1 MIGKPAAYRY
11 SFESDRSRC
20 SGNCRDICTGDT
32 IHDATHDTFRDATH
46 DTLHDATYDA
56 TRYTLYEAT
65 QGVRHEAASK
75 NTKGRFERKAAAK
88 ALLAVAVALLFAILL
103 SSCSTMNSFDSSSE
117 ECNYAMHYVLGKA
130 NESTMSKL
138 FFRITQTST
147 FLPDDLQFM
156 EQSKD
161 EIPGM
166 SKLLDEWTQSIST
179 YTLDWFEGFKEYT
192 SSLVENIE
200 FQDPEALV
208 LEGDTSGARTMESVY
223 GEDIASYVKT
233 TLEGAD
239 LSKWDELATQYNAW
253 VTTRKALYGEEIQ
266 PLGDVDLVGDMSQYI
281 KGLYFEDLKAAEE
294 LLRTT
299 PDPNADPVV
308 SKVFGLE

>member
-1 MIGKPAAYRY
+1 MIGKSAAYRY
-11 SFESDRSRC
+11 SFKSDHSRYNC
-20 SGNCRDICTGDT
+20 HRSGNCRGICTGGTTYDT
-32 IHDATHDTFRDATH
+32 THDATCGSFHGATH
-46 DTLHDATYDA
+46 DTLHDAT
-56 TRYTLYEAT
+56 
-65 QGVRHEAASK
+65 QGVRLEAAHMDA
-75 NTKGRFERKAAAK
+75 KGRPGRNATAK
-88 ALLAVAVALLFAILL
+88 TLLAVAVTLLSAILL

-117 ECNYAMHYVLGKA
+117 ECDYAMHYVLGKA

-166 SKLLDEWTQSIST
+166 PKLLDEWTQSIST

-208 LEGDTSGARTMESVY
+208 HEGDTSGARTVESVY

-266 PLGDVDLVGDMSQYI
+266 SLGDVDLVGDMSQYI
-281 KGLYFEDLKAAEE
+281 KGLYFEELKAAEE

>member
-1 MIGKPAAYRY
+1 MIGKSAAYRY

-20 SGNCRDICTGDT
+20 SGNCRDICIGDT
-32 IHDATHDTFRDATH
+32 IHGTTHGTTQDAP
-46 DTLHDATYDA
+46 HDA
-56 TRYTLYEAT
+56 LYEAA
-65 QGVRHEAASK
+65 QDVRNEAVHKDAKWRS
-75 NTKGRFERKAAAK
+75 GRKATAK
-88 ALLAVAVALLFAILL
+88 ALLAVAVALLFAIIL

-117 ECNYAMHYVLGKA
+117 ECDYAMHYVLGKA
-130 NESTMSKL
+130 NESTMSRL

-166 SKLLDEWTQSIST
+166 SKLLDEWTQSISA